1 MVRLRVAVSNKFWRD
16 SLRVK
21 ITQKNMQLPSNVTS
35 IGDEALFKDS
45 PAKEDCPI
53 CFLPM
58 PIKVLCCVSLSPA
71 TITSVPIY
79 NFADAN
85 EEVAKIRQEEYYPCC
100 GKSGCGGC
108 IHSIC

>member
-1 MVRLRVAVSNKFWRD
+1 MVRESPRFLILAGFVESEE
-16 SLRVK
+16 S
-21 ITQKNMQLPSNVTS
+21 QKNMQLPSYVTS

-85 EEVAKIRQEEYYPCC
+85 EEVAKIRH
-100 GKSGCGGC
+100 GG
-108 IHSIC
+108 ILSMLRKERLWRLHTLHSLV